1 MYINQIF
8 KVIRDELFFWRGGG
22 GGGGG
27 GGGMKNVSELQFFLS
42 CVCARIFFLPLART
56 VSPLSCRQ

>member
-8 KVIRDELFFWRGGG
+8 KVIRDELFFLEGGG

-27 GGGMKNVSELQFFLS
+27 NEKCF
-42 CVCARIFFLPLART
+42 
-56 VSPLSCRQ
+56 